1 MLDSRMYE
9 ICFKKWVAFP
19 KPAAIFWR
27 VFNSKAPPF
36 SDSGG
41 ALRFDTFVGGSGWYI
56 PNDKLYTFVDS
67 ICLNE
72 GLGNIKISEFR
83 ISWQTSC

>member
-1 MLDSRMYE
+1 MYE

-41 ALRFDTFVGGSGWYI
+41 ALKFDT
-56 PNDKLYTFVDS
+56 L
-67 ICLNE
+67 
-72 GLGNIKISEFR
+72 
-83 ISWQTSC
+83 